1 MKILLVA
8 PEFSDDFVTDCE
20 MDVEMNL
27 SLITSSSLVNIFEC
41 FKDSKHEV
49 FPHVLFRDVVIN
61 EERIIKALKK

>member
-1 MKILLVA
+1 
-8 PEFSDDFVTDCE
+8 

-27 SLITSSSLVNIFEC
+27 SLIPSSSLVNIFEY

-61 EERIIKALKK
+61 EERIVKAIKK